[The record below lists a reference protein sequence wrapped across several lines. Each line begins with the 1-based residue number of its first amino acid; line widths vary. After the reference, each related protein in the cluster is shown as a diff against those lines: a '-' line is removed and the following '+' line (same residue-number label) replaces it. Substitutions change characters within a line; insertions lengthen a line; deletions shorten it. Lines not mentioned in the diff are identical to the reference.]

1 MDSRLSPYPGLRAR
15 HLHSSGRDGW
25 LTGQRV
31 RVLGHRDQLLPEQG
45 RRVLVQVHSERLLE
59 GADHADGRR
68 PIDSVNGLSRLGLT
82 PRRQSQA
89 RASS

>member
-15 HLHSSGRDGW
+15 HLHSSGREWW

-45 RRVLVQVHSERLLE
+45 RRSTSPARS
-59 GADHADGRR
+59 AW
-68 PIDSVNGLSRLGLT
+68 LT
-82 PRRQSQA
+82 A
-89 RASS
+89 Y